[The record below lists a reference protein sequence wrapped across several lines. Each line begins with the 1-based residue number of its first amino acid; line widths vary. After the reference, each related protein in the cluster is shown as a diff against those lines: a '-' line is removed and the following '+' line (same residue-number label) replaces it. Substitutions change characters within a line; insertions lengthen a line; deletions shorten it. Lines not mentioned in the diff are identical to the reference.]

1 MYLDVAGQPVSI
13 LALAGLGIVVGLIA
27 GTFGVGGGFVLT
39 PLLATVLGVP
49 LPIAVGSGLCQMI
62 GTATVSVLRHQRLGQ
77 GELRFDW
84 LMLLPSI
91 IGTAAGAKTVE
102 ALASAGSVQVFGKT
116 MPLVVL
122 VLYGAYAIF
131 LLGSGGA
138 LAKRASSKVEE
149 LSYVRRGPLA
159 RLAVPPYVDF
169 PRVPLSRVS
178 AIVVAYVGL
187 GLGFLSGLL
196 GVGGGIALMP
206 ALLFGFGF
214 PLRQAA
220 GTGIVVLLVTSAS
233 GTAFHAYQGNVH
245 LGLSM
250 VLAVGASLSAQVGAL
265 LTAKLP
271 PRFLRAGLSWLILGT
286 LVTIAYDFVAQ
297 FW

>member
-1 MYLDVAGQPVSI
+1 MYLDVAGEPVSI
-13 LALAGLGIVVGLIA
+13 LALAGLGILVGIVA
-27 GTFGVGGGFVLT
+27 GMFGVGGGFVLT

-49 LPIAVGSGLCQMI
+49 LPIAVGSGLCQMV

-91 IGTAAGAKTVE
+91 IGAFAGAKTVE
-102 ALASAGSVQVFGKT
+102 VLAEAGNVVLWGT
-116 MPLVVL
+116 TLPWVVL
-122 VLYGAYAIF
+122 VLYSAYAVF

-138 LAKRASSKVEE
+138 LMKRAGTKVEA

-159 RLAVPPYVDF
+159 RIALPPYVDF
-169 PRVPLSRVS
+169 PRVPLNRVS

-233 GTAFHAYQGNVH
+233 GTVFHAYQGNVH
-245 LGLSM
+245 LGLAM

-265 LTAKLP
+265 ATAKLP
-271 PRFLRAGLSWLILGT
+271 PRLLRTGLSWLILGT
-286 LVTIAYDFVAQ
+286 LVTILYDFAAQ